1 MIYTLMSSEVHRILT
16 VEPERSAVGEQD
28 RPQTACRHDFPQ
40 QMHPALTR
48 RLGVLVPLVDPLA
61 GVVFGLGDAAVR

>member
-16 VEPERSAVGEQD
+16 IEPERSAVGEQD
-28 RPQTACRHDFPQ
+28 RRKRLADTIFPQ
-40 QMHPALTR
+40 HMHPALTR

-61 GVVFGLGDAAVR
+61 SVVFGLGDAAVR